1 MKNSSLFYE
10 NENFQLISNNKMN
23 DISDENNLSQPTS
36 SQINSTREEIEK
48 EKREREHHREKFN
61 AWLNN
66 DYANVRKDNR
76 KIDSF
81 A

>member
-1 MKNSSLFYE
+1 
-10 NENFQLISNNKMN
+10 MN
-23 DISDENNLSQPTS
+23 DISNENNLSQPTS

-61 AWLNN
+61 ASLNN

-76 KIDSF
+76 KKQCAYYKF
-81 A
+81 V

>member
-1 MKNSSLFYE
+1 
-10 NENFQLISNNKMN
+10 MN
-23 DISDENNLSQPTS
+23 DISNENNLSQPTS

-76 KIDSF
+76 KKQIERIEWQTSALF
-81 A
+81 VQKAKRN

>member
-1 MKNSSLFYE
+1 
-10 NENFQLISNNKMN
+10 MN

-66 DYANVRKDNR
+66 D
-76 KIDSF
+76 
-81 A
+81 